1 MKFHLSF
8 KDIVLIRVFLKD
20 REKLMSDGQFAALM
34 TVLGGIGTSIVA
46 IIKWSVTRL
55 TVALDGNTA
64 AHLKSVE
71 AMTVMSTK
79 LDFVYNASRE
89 VKDFV
94 VEERSGVHEVTEV
107 GKKTPTFGS
116 KKP

>member
-1 MKFHLSF
+1 MT
-8 KDIVLIRVFLKD
+8 DV
-20 REKLMSDGQFAALM
+20 QFGALLA
-34 TVLGGIGTSIVA
+34 VLGTIGASIVG

-55 TVALDGNTA
+55 TSALDGNTT

-94 VEERSGVHEVTEV
+94 VEERSGVHDTEV
-107 GKKTPTFGS
+107 HTKKTPALGV
-116 KKP
+116 KKGEK